1 MPPLARRADSPQL
14 SGSDVALIVALSIVG
29 VILIS
34 STTAIIIIRRR
45 RQQSRP
51 QPVRSVS
58 ANKKFNIDVEKPDSE
73 ALQPLHNPF
82 ETDDA
87 YHPKRQS
94 YPGIGNPKVYLSYE
108 ESPTM
113 PDFDTT
119 ALLEEQQ
126 PNPRSTSSPLPSPL
140 SSTFGPRQD
149 EYETRPRP
157 TSSSVKSLPR
167 LTIPNSPK
175 HQLDVTTTI
184 SQQHEHENDSA
195 VEATLYAPGVG
206 TSENLPQAS
215 TITPIQSSPPTPRP
229 LTLAAPPKFNRGPIP
244 VQAVDVGSDSDSDY
258 ESDSDTNSAYSQGSA
273 STRLH
278 GDFSIPRNEIP
289 PPPVPMLPEY
299 LRRPT
304 PVQGE
309 QEKKEEKEEKEEEE
323 LDEDGNPLQ
332 RVPTILIAG
341 LLKKRARRSG
351 GAPPTRQLSRVSRI
365 ERSDSIM
372 SYRADSQYQGDDST
386 STSTTS
392 NSLRPHR
399 RSTKRRRKEPSSSE
413 QPVDLKT
420 VWESEPNS
428 ATTVLPN
435 PFGAALSP
443 TVSPSTTRPPTPGS
457 EHVVLCYQPEVF
469 KSDSVTSERVEVRPL
484 RMSKR

>member
-45 RQQSRP
+45 RQRSRP

-87 YHPKRQS
+87 DHHRHHSKRQS

-126 PNPRSTSSPLPSPL
+126 PNPRSSSSPLPSPL

-149 EYETRPRP
+149 DYETRPRP

-175 HQLDVTTTI
+175 HQLDVTTTTTTT
-184 SQQHEHENDSA
+184 QHENDSA

-229 LTLAAPPKFNRGPIP
+229 LTLAAPPKFNREPIP
-244 VQAVDVGSDSDSDY
+244 VQASDSDSDY

-278 GDFSIPRNEIP
+278 GDFTPLRNEIP

-309 QEKKEEKEEKEEEE
+309 QEKVKEGEGKEEEE

-351 GAPPTRQLSRVSRI
+351 GGPPTRQLSRVSRI

-372 SYRADSQYQGDDST
+372 SYRGDD

-399 RSTKRRRKEPSSSE
+399 RSTKRRRKEPSSE

-420 VWESEPNS
+420 VWERESEPNS
-428 ATTVLPN
+428 AATVLPN